1 MSTFLAR
8 LGRASFRHRGIVSVA
23 WLVIRGAVV
32 ALLVTVGGAFQD
44 KFTIPGS
51 ESQDALDQLAALA
64 PASAGAGAQI
74 VFVAPD
80 GATVADPAYAAAI
93 EKVVATAAKAPQV
106 ATVISPFTSKALSP
120 DGRAALATVQY
131 DASREQLK
139 DGSLDA
145 LRATTAA

>member
-1 MSTFLAR
+1 MSAFLAR
-8 LGRASFRHRGIVSVA
+8 LGRASFRHRGVVSVA
-23 WLVIRGAVV
+23 WLVILAAVV

-51 ESQDALDQLAALA
+51 EVQYALNQLAALA

-93 EKVVATAAKAPQV
+93 EKVAAAAKAPQV
-106 ATVISPFTSKALSP
+106 DTVISPFTSKALSP

-131 DASREQLK
+131 DASREQLH